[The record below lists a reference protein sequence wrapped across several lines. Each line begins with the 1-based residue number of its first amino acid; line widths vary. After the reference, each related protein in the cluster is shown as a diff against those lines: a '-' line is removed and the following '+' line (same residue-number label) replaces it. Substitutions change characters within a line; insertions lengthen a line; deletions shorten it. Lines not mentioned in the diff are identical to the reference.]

1 MPLPPT
7 SGVMAKK
14 IKNGLRQRIE
24 GPEHSLQ
31 KNSTDGL
38 DQCHNIRYD
47 RLRIN
52 RIRRLRRYRIRVRRI
67 VRLRLCRRMD
77 GLVRGRGQ
85 DLYEDL
91 LLYVDHGI
99 MRGIVMRMV
108 GLSLLFRNLL
118 GLVAEICGREV
129 LGLIKNKNYSWL
141 EEVGER
147 KTFGEL
153 FDGGLELLQNLVFKG
168 WFALWLRN

>member
-1 MPLPPT
+1 
-7 SGVMAKK
+7 
-14 IKNGLRQRIE
+14 
-24 GPEHSLQ
+24 
-31 KNSTDGL
+31 
-38 DQCHNIRYD
+38 
-47 RLRIN
+47 
-52 RIRRLRRYRIRVRRI
+52 
-67 VRLRLCRRMD
+67 MD

-129 LGLIKNKNYSWL
+129 LGLTKK
-141 EEVGER
+141 
-147 KTFGEL
+147 
-153 FDGGLELLQNLVFKG
+153 
-168 WFALWLRN
+168 

>member
-1 MPLPPT
+1 
-7 SGVMAKK
+7 
-14 IKNGLRQRIE
+14 
-24 GPEHSLQ
+24 
-31 KNSTDGL
+31 
-38 DQCHNIRYD
+38 
-47 RLRIN
+47 
-52 RIRRLRRYRIRVRRI
+52 
-67 VRLRLCRRMD
+67 MD

-108 GLSLLFRNLL
+108 GLSLLFRDLQA
-118 GLVAEICGREV
+118 LVVEIFGREV

-153 FDGGLELLQNLVFKG
+153 FDEGLELLQNLFFKG
-168 WFALWLRN
+168 WFASSWLRN